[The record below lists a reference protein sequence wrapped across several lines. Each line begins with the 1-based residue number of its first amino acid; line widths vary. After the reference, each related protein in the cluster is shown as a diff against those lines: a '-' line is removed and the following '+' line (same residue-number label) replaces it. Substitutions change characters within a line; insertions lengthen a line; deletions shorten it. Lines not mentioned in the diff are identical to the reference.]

1 MKQTTPEREAI
12 YSFFLNYLNL
22 TPEQVAEVFEI
33 SESSLRRKS
42 SGWLE
47 RCHRITKKI
56 IQIEIKDNETICE
69 NDGDTIYSVCNVPNE
84 C

>member
-12 YSFFLNYLNL
+12 YSFFLEYLNMK
-22 TPEQVAEVFEI
+22 PEQVASTFEI

-47 RCHRITKKI
+47 KCHRITKKI
-56 IQIEIKDNETICE
+56 IEIEPETTE
-69 NDGDTIYSVCNVPNE
+69 DESNSKQQKQGDVLQGIPD
-84 C
+84 

>member
-12 YSFFLNYLNL
+12 YSFFLDCLNL
-22 TPEQVAEVFEI
+22 TPEQVASTFEI

-47 RCHRITKKI
+47 KCHRITKKI
-56 IQIEIKDNETICE
+56 IEIEPETTE
-69 NDGDTIYSVCNVPNE
+69 DESNSKQQKQGDVLQGIPD
-84 C
+84 